1 MYLVWLGVLTEGHI
15 CFDQGQN
22 VVVYYQVGLFHAL
35 VEAESFDE
43 LFKQHV
49 ILTAHLAAHFGVE
62 QHQLA
67 ENILQAHE
75 LGDVRV
81 KVNWQFWHRARK
93 LEVVLS

>member
-1 MYLVWLGVLTEGHI
+1 M
-15 CFDQGQN
+15 
-22 VVVYYQVGLFHAL
+22 VYYQVGLFHAL